1 MRISDWSSD
10 VCSSD
15 LTEIALADHRVSG
28 ERPLELQHGECHLLD
43 AAAVADSVQLA
54 VKRGVDRRR
63 GHYPVA
69 SDIVVIEQIA
79 DIDYLRR
86 GKRPFAADQLALEYP
101 FSRPVFFRAGHEIG
115 RALCRERVCQDV

>member
-1 MRISDWSSD
+1 MCGGDDFVVYWRLFFSIRRRHTR
-10 VCSSD
+10 C
-15 LTEIALADHRVSG
+15 ALVTG
-28 ERPLELQHGECHLLD
+28 
-43 AAAVADSVQLA
+43 VQTCALPML
-54 VKRGVDRRR
+54 KRGVDRRR

-101 FSRPVFFRAGHEIG
+101 FSRPVFSRAGHVEDLNIATAVPG
-115 RALCRERVCQDV
+115 P